1 MNQNMAQQSLGSVR
15 YSTIT
20 FILFWCALIV
30 VSGAYV
36 TTPLFSVFESTFQI
50 SKTMSAWTSSS
61 FSFFYAIGFLLFG
74 PLADRIGRKPVIL
87 FGLVAL
93 TIITPLISLANSFT
107 VLVVLRGL
115 QGFVA
120 STFAPSALAYAFDVL
135 PQKRLVTTI
144 GFISFGYVTSGIF
157 GQVLADLLYQWNSWK
172 AVFIVFGGMY
182 FVTFIASVFMLPN
195 PGLPVEKKGVAYYFH
210 HSKEI
215 FKRTNFQ
222 LIYLITSVLL
232 LTFMGMYTL
241 LGSFLSGE
249 PFFLGDK
256 EILGIRAIGII
267 GMLVSPFVG
276 RVVQQIGVLRT
287 LRVGLSCAAVGLF
300 LLGVGNGVI
309 FIVCM
314 SIIYV
319 FGISLVFPSIM
330 VLIGELGGE
339 KRALA
344 NAFYAFILFIGAMLG
359 PIVALFL
366 FSLSGYFIT
375 FSLLAVLLMLGLI
388 ISFFI
393 IYDKE
398 K

>member
-1 MNQNMAQQSLGSVR
+1 MNQTIAQQSSGNVH
-15 YSTIT
+15 YGVIT

-61 FSFFYAIGFLLFG
+61 FSFFYAVGFLLFG
-74 PLADRIGRKPVIL
+74 PLADRIGRKPVIM
-87 FGLVAL
+87 FGLVSL
-93 TIITPLISLANSFT
+93 TLITPLISVANSFT
-107 VLVVLRGL
+107 SLVVLRGI

-120 STFAPSALAYAFDVL
+120 STFAPSALAYAFEVL

-157 GQVLADLLYQWNSWK
+157 GQVLADILYQWNSWK
-172 AVFIVFGGMY
+172 IVFIVFGGLY
-182 FVTFIASVFMLPN
+182 FVTAIASIFLLPN
-195 PGLPVEKKGVAYYFH
+195 PGKPKNKNGIKYYLH
-210 HSKEI
+210 YSRVI
-215 FKRTNFQ
+215 FRQRNFQ

-249 PFFLGDK
+249 PFFLTDK

-276 RVVQQIGVLRT
+276 RIVQKNGVVKT
-287 LRVGLSCAAVGLF
+287 LRLGLVCAAGGLF
-300 LLGVGNGVI
+300 LLGVGSGVI
-309 FIVCM
+309 FIIIM
-314 SIIYV
+314 SIVYV

-330 VLIGELGGE
+330 VLIGELGGD

-344 NAFYAFILFIGAMLG
+344 NAYYAFILFIGAMLG
-359 PIVALFL
+359 PILALFL
-366 FSLSGYFIT
+366 FSLSNYFIT
-375 FSLLAVLLMLGLI
+375 FFILSFLLVIGLML
-388 ISFFI
+388 SVFI
-393 IYDKE
+393 VYKRE
-398 K
+398 